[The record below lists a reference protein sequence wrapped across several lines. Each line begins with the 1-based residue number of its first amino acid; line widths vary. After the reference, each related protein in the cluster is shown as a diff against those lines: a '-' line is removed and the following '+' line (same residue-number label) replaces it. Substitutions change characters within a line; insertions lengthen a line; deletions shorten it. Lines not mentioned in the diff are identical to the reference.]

1 MTDGRWRRFHP
12 AAIAFNAVQ
21 ALAGLALP
29 IAFAMLRGG
38 SLGSTV
44 VYGLLG
50 VALATGAGLL
60 RWATN
65 RWRVTDTAI
74 GHLSGWLSVRERSVP
89 LARVQ
94 SLDAVRGPVQ
104 RLLGVVTV
112 HVQTAGGAKAGEIV
126 LPALT
131 AAELA
136 ALQAAVG
143 VGAAPADGG
152 VERRLGAGALLAA
165 GLTAGSASLLV
176 ATAAGAAQLAQQL
189 FGDENAGAEL
199 GAVTRLAPGSAL
211 GWVLAAAALLALA
224 WLLGVVGTV
233 VAFAGFRVA
242 RDGDRLRIRRG
253 LLSQRDSAV
262 PVGRVQA
269 VRVVE
274 GVLRQP
280 LGLAA
285 VRIDVLGAGAE
296 PPSNQ
301 TLFPLLR
308 RAEVVG
314 LLATLLPEHAGDPT
328 VLAAAPRRAARR
340 YALPPALIG
349 FAAGALIWWLVPGA
363 GWWALGLALVG
374 SGWGLTCWR
383 AAGWR
388 LDDDRAALRFRR
400 LARTTVL
407 FAPRRVQWAEVGA
420 NPLQQRA
427 GLADV
432 RVSVGRGARAR
443 VRHLE
448 EAAAWS
454 LWRAARGT
462 PTGVM

>member
-1 MTDGRWRRFHP
+1 MTDVRWRRFHP
-12 AAIAFNAVQ
+12 AAIAFNALQ
-21 ALAGLALP
+21 ALGGLALP
-29 IAFAMLRGG
+29 IVVAMLRGG

-44 VYGLLG
+44 VYGLIG
-50 VALATGAGLL
+50 VVLATGAGVL

-74 GHLSGWLSVRERSVP
+74 GHLSGWLSVKERSVP

-112 HVQTAGGAKAGEIV
+112 HVQTAGGGRAGEIV

-131 AAELA
+131 ARDLA
-136 ALQAAVG
+136 ALQAAAG
-143 VGAAPADGG
+143 VGAAPEPGE
-152 VERRLGAGALLAA
+152 VQRRLGAGALLVA

-176 ATAAGAAQLAQQL
+176 AAAAGAAQLAQQL
-189 FGDENAGAEL
+189 YGDDRPGAEL
-199 GAVTRLAPGSAL
+199 DAVQRLAPGSAL
-211 GWVLAAAALLALA
+211 SWVLAVAVLLALA
-224 WLLGVVGTV
+224 WLLGVLGTV
-233 VAFAGFRVA
+233 IAFAGFRVT

-280 LGLAA
+280 FGLAA

-308 RAEVVG
+308 RGEVAGVLAE
-314 LLATLLPEHAGDPT
+314 LLPEHAGDPT
-328 VLAAAPRRAARR
+328 RLRPAPRRSARR
-340 YALPPALIG
+340 YALPLALAG
-349 FAAGALIWWLVPGA
+349 FVAGGLAWWLVPWA
-363 GWWALGLALVG
+363 GWWALALGLLGAW
-374 SGWGLTCWR
+374 WGLERWR

-388 LDDDRAALRFRR
+388 LDADRAALRFRR

-407 FAPRRVQWAEVGA
+407 FQPRRVQWAQVDA
-420 NPLQQRA
+420 NPLQQHA
-427 GLADV
+427 DLADV
-432 RVSVGRGARAR
+432 RVSVGKGARAR

-448 EAAAWS
+448 ASAAWT
-454 LWRAARGT
+454 LWRAARLT
-462 PTGVM
+462 